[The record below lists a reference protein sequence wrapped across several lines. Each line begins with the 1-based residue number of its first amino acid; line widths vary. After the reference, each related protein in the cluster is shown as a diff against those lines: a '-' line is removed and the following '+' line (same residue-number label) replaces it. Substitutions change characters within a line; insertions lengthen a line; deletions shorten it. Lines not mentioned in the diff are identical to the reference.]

1 MTTLIPELHPRRSEL
16 NDEAHAR
23 PPESLT
29 PPNAISFLALFEEK
43 GDRAARTAPIID
55 LCRRYGVS
63 PPRAES
69 VHFSG
74 NLGPFRVKWERHT
87 EFTRYKFI
95 VPNPD
100 GAPFEQP
107 AIQRVPQDWIQS
119 LPGKVVAATEI
130 AHIRRDRTEIAFDS
144 IAARY
149 FSGHSLVGSIVAGG
163 DGVAVTDLR
172 IRKDGFSRLLLIDH
186 GLSERQAGRTVQ
198 RLVEIDA
205 YRILALL
212 ALPVA
217 RELLPRLTEAET
229 ELAAISA
236 AMAAGSQPEE
246 RQLLDRLTRLE
257 AQIQQRHFETAS
269 RFSAADAYYRLV
281 LARIDELRESR
292 IAGLQTFREFIGR
305 RLAPAMSTCAS
316 VSARQERLS
325 QRVAQTT
332 QLLST
337 RVEVST
343 QRQTQSLLESMNRR
357 AKLQIRLQQTVEGL
371 SVAAITYYVVG
382 LISVIARGLASGG
395 IAIKPDVATAI
406 SVPIVALIVAFGV
419 RRLRRAFAGWH
430 QGD

>member
-1 MTTLIPELHPRRSEL
+1 MTTRIPELHPRRSEL

-29 PPNAISFLALFEEK
+29 PPNAISFLALFD
-43 GDRAARTAPIID
+43 GNADRATRMLPIIE
-55 LCRRYGVS
+55 LCRQFGVAA
-63 PPRAES
+63 PRPDAN
-69 VHFSG
+69 HFSA
-74 NLGPFRVKWERHT
+74 NLGSFRVKWERHT

-95 VPNPD
+95 VSNP
-100 GAPFEQP
+100 GGEPFERP
-107 AIQRVPQDWIQS
+107 AIERVPLDWIKS
-119 LPGKVVAATEI
+119 LPGHVVAAVEI
-130 AHIRRDRTEIAFDS
+130 AHVRMDRASIEFDTLS
-144 IAARY
+144 MRY
-149 FSGHSLVGSIVAGG
+149 FSGHSLVGSVVAGG
-163 DGVAVTDLR
+163 DAVAVTDLR
-172 IRKDGFSRLLLIDH
+172 IRDDGFSRLLLIDH
-186 GLSERQAGRTVQ
+186 ALSERQAGRMVQ

-217 RELLPRLTEAET
+217 RELLPRLSEAET

-236 AMAAGSQPEE
+236 AMAAGIQPEE

-292 IAGLQTFREFIGR
+292 ITGLQTFREFIGR

-316 VSARQERLS
+316 VSARQEKLS

-357 AKLQIRLQQTVEGL
+357 ARLQLRLQQTVEGL

-382 LISVIARGLASGG
+382 LISVLARGLAAELGAVKPEV
-395 IAIKPDVATAI
+395 IAAV
-406 SVPIVALIVAFGV
+406 SVPIVALIVAIGV
-419 RRLRRAFAGWH
+419 RRLRRAFSAWH
-430 QGD
+430 EED

>member
-1 MTTLIPELHPRRSEL
+1 MTALLPEQHPRREEL

-29 PPNAISFLALFEEK
+29 PPNAISFLALFDDATSRE
-43 GDRAARTAPIID
+43 ARISPVIE
-55 LCRRYGVS
+55 LCRRFGVAA
-63 PPRAES
+63 PRPDAN
-69 VHFSG
+69 HFSSDFG
-74 NLGPFRVKWERHT
+74 AFRLKWERHT
-87 EFTRYKFI
+87 EYTRYKFI
-95 VPNPD
+95 APGVD
-100 GAPFEQP
+100 GAPFEKP
-107 AIQRVPQDWIQS
+107 SIERVPQDWIAT
-119 LPGKVVAATEI
+119 LPGNVVAAAQI
-130 AHIRRDRTEIAFDS
+130 AHIRMDRADVEFDRL
-144 IAARY
+144 AVRY
-149 FSGHSLVGSIVAGG
+149 FSGHSLVGSVVAGG
-163 DGVAVTDLR
+163 DGTAVTDLR
-172 IRKDGFSRLLLIDH
+172 IGVDGFSRVLLIDH
-186 GLSERQAGRTVQ
+186 GLSPRQAGRTVQ

-236 AMAAGSQPEE
+236 AMAAGSQLEE

-257 AQIQQRHFETAS
+257 AQIQQRHFETSS

-292 IAGLQTFREFIGR
+292 IDGLQTFREFIGR

-316 VSARQERLS
+316 VSGRQERLS

-371 SVAAITYYVVG
+371 SVVAITYYVVG
-382 LISVIARGLASGG
+382 LINVLARGLATGG
-395 IAIKPDVATAI
+395 IAVKAEVATAI
-406 SVPIVALIVAFGV
+406 SLPIVALLVAIGV
-419 RRLRRAFAGWH
+419 RRLRRAFSALHDEG
-430 QGD
+430 

>member
-1 MTTLIPELHPRRSEL
+1 MIALIPELHPRRREL

-29 PPNAISFLALFEEK
+29 PPNAISFLALFDDTNSRE
-43 GDRAARTAPIID
+43 RQIAPIIE
-55 LCRRYGVS
+55 LCKRFGV
-63 PPRAES
+63 PEPKLNAN
-69 VHFSG
+69 HFSSD
-74 NLGPFRVKWERHT
+74 LGPFRVKWERHT

-95 VPNPD
+95 VNSPS
-100 GAPFEQP
+100 GELFERP
-107 AIQRVPQDWIQS
+107 AIESVPQDWLKT
-119 LPGKVVAATEI
+119 LPGKVVAAVEI
-130 AHIRRDRTEIAFDS
+130 AHIKMDQKDIEFDTLAS
-144 IAARY
+144 RY

-172 IRKDGFSRLLLIDH
+172 IRGDGFSRMLLIDH
-186 GLSERQAGRTVQ
+186 GLSPRQAGRMVQ

-212 ALPVA
+212 ALPIA
-217 RELLPRLTEAET
+217 RELLPHLLEAET

-236 AMAAGSQPEE
+236 AMAVGQRPEE

-382 LISVIARGLASGG
+382 LISILARGLSSSGV
-395 IAIKPDVATAI
+395 AVKPEVATAI

-419 RRLRRAFAGWH
+419 RRLRRAFSAWH
-430 QGD
+430 QDD